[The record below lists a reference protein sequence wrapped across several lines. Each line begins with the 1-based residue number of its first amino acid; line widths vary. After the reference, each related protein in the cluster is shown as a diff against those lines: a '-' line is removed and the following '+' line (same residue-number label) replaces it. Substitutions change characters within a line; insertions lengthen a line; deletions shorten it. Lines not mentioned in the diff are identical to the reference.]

1 MICQYMIEYWK
12 WITIKLLLLLQSFF
26 FNYRLWGVFCLIVL
40 YYIFGWVKLIFLSL
54 IGFLKE
60 WNYSISLVEWQKEIF
75 THLILMISHADLCL
89 KSQVLGKEA
98 FQKQMLEKLIWI
110 CSVMLVGARHR
121 GVSVGAVEKDFRSE
135 VNFAIGIFTKFIWLF
150 CQHLLDCKFRRES

>member
-1 MICQYMIEYWK
+1 
-12 WITIKLLLLLQSFF
+12 
-26 FNYRLWGVFCLIVL
+26 
-40 YYIFGWVKLIFLSL
+40 
-54 IGFLKE
+54 
-60 WNYSISLVEWQKEIF
+60 
-75 THLILMISHADLCL
+75 MISHADLCL

-135 VNFAIGIFTKFIWLF
+135 VNFAIGIFTKFI
-150 CQHLLDCKFRRES
+150 